1 MKYIFVVLLI
11 YSGFSFGEPS
21 DCSQIED
28 SEKRLACFD
37 SRFPGSAAAKPVPET
52 TSSETGSEIR
62 PSGKTPVNQGTLPT
76 ATTTSERQESKPSEI
91 PASKPPEAG
100 PASGKGLF
108 RLPRLFGAR
117 DNYVVNAKIK
127 AILNGDQQKMVFLL
141 DNGQIW
147 LQSSPRNLPFH
158 KGDDVTIKSGTMGGY
173 ILRTISG
180 TSTRV
185 RRIKP

>member
-37 SRFPGSAAAKPVPET
+37 SRFPGSAAAKPVP
-52 TSSETGSEIR
+52 
-62 PSGKTPVNQGTLPT
+62 
-76 ATTTSERQESKPSEI
+76 
-91 PASKPPEAG
+91 G